1 MTHAFMW
8 VTHVCFLVIVIVVV
22 VVVNGGGGVGFSGF
36 GFVREVG
43 GGVGCTTDGGS
54 GGVAP
59 VHEPCVTYA
68 LWVIHSF
75 ILVVIVVV
83 AACGGGVRWTTG
95 GFGGGSGGVTAVH
108 EPCVT
113 HPPLGVTHIRF
124 ILVVIVVV
132 VVVAA
137 CGGGVGLKG
146 FDFGWLVGA
155 IQAIAALGIWD
166 EIWVLLL
173 NIAFV
178 GHGFFYYCFFCIIVG
193 GGGGGFVK
201 EIALSGM
208 GMERGGQESKEEEEG
223 EMFG

>member
-1 MTHAFMW
+1 MW

-22 VVVNGGGGVGFSGF
+22 VVSGGGGVGFAGF

-43 GGVGCTTDGGS
+43 GGVGCTTGGGS

-68 LWVIHSF
+68 LWVIYSF

-113 HPPLGVTHIRF
+113 HHPLGVTHIRF
-124 ILVVIVVV
+124 ILVVIVV

-146 FDFGWLVGA
+146 FDFGILA

-178 GHGFFYYCFFCIIVG
+178 GHGFFYSCFFCIIVG
-193 GGGGGFVK
+193 GGGGGGSGGGSGGFVK

>member
-22 VVVNGGGGVGFSGF
+22 LVINGGGGVGFSGF

-43 GGVGCTTDGGS
+43 GGVGCTTGGGS

-75 ILVVIVVV
+75 ILVVIVVVV

-113 HPPLGVTHIRF
+113 HHPLGVTHIRF
-124 ILVVIVVV
+124 IVVV
-132 VVVAA
+132 VVA

-146 FDFGWLVGA
+146 FDFGILA

-178 GHGFFYYCFFCIIVG
+178 GHGFFYFCIIVGG

-208 GMERGGQESKEEEEG
+208 GMERGGQESKEEEEEG